1 MNSRTTVGGFCCSTT
16 ARFDSCGLHH
26 KVQQPKPSC
35 TVLPRGWI
43 QTIVTRRRHAVCMCS
58 FSSED
63 SGDHEH
69 HSSPDDMGD
78 QEDEDGLLQELRQY
92 IGKDTTSQNKQHL
105 DLLWTVSSSAMRK
118 NTDVNFTKECPT
130 CNGTGEIECQ
140 YCHGT
145 GALTVGDMLFCDNT
159 GCRQCPV
166 CSGGT
171 LKCSTCKGTGHYASW
186 MIHN

>member
-1 MNSRTTVGGFCCSTT
+1 M
-16 ARFDSCGLHH
+16 
-26 KVQQPKPSC
+26 
-35 TVLPRGWI
+35 
-43 QTIVTRRRHAVCMCS
+43 CMCS

-63 SGDHEH
+63 SGENEH

-78 QEDEDGLLQELRQY
+78 QEDDDGLLQELRQY
-92 IGKDTTSQNKQHL
+92 MGKDSTSQDKQHL
-105 DLLWTVSSSAMRK
+105 DLLWTVSSSVMRK